1 MIEFG
6 HLLWWN
12 VALEGVIGIGRGCL
26 AGYIRWFWRFYFVL
40 FHFGILVN
48 IPLKQGNRCIHQLHI

>member
-12 VALEGVIGIGRGCL
+12 VALEGVIGIGRLFGGIYPMVL
-26 AGYIRWFWRFYFVL
+26 AFYFVL
-40 FHFGILVN
+40 FHFSISVN
-48 IPLKQGNRCIHQLHI
+48 VPLKQGNRCIHQLHI